1 VSSESVEQKLD
12 LLIALTRV
20 GVRQPLEAELKE
32 IESDPVSKAILQ
44 RTRDDIAAGPLK
56 TAVMKATKQ
65 SEPTVKRRLGELVA
79 RGALSRAGAGG
90 KVTYRNTGLFDV

>member
-1 VSSESVEQKLD
+1 VSSEAVERKLD

-20 GVRQPLEAELKE
+20 GVRQQLEAELEK
-32 IESDPVSKAILQ
+32 IESDPVNKAILQ
-44 RTRDDIAAGPLK
+44 KTYDEIAAGPLK

>member
-1 VSSESVEQKLD
+1 VSSEAVERKLD

-20 GVRQPLEAELKE
+20 GVRQQLEAELKE

-44 RTRDDIAAGPLK
+44 KTHDEIAAGPLK

>member
-1 VSSESVEQKLD
+1 MEQKLD

-20 GVRQPLEAELKE
+20 GVRHQLEAELKE
-32 IESDPVSKAILQ
+32 IESDPVGKAILQ
-44 RTRDDIAAGPLK
+44 KARDEIAAGPLK

-79 RGALSRAGAGG
+79 RGALSRTGAGRN
-90 KVTYRNTGLFDV
+90 VTYRNTGLFDL